1 MNASHMIRIVMS
13 LLILFFLNVSLFYK
27 YLLVN
32 FMDFIDSRPRN
43 SNTLIHP
50 LMSNSEYDPN
60 DINYQIKD
68 KIIDSI
74 ISFILLLYLLK
85 KNYLPKK
92 QNNILIF
99 LFVFRMI
106 GIYLFIQNKDRS
118 FLIYFPNFFM
128 EIMLLFIA
136 MKEFFNSC
144 KVFTFIC
151 CLHLADETVTRN
163 VSTRV
168 NFLFIAVVNLFLNFQ
183 KLHKKIIIFLKLNN
197 CACCFVNCK
206 IISKFSK

>member
-13 LLILFFLNVSLFYK
+13 FLILFFLNVSLFYK

-85 KNYLPKK
+85 KNYLLKK
-92 QNNILIF
+92 QNNVLIF

-136 MKEFFNSC
+136 MKEFSINVKYLPSFV
-144 KVFTFIC
+144 VFTLLMKLLQEMY
-151 CLHLADETVTRN
+151 LHA
-163 VSTRV
+163 
-168 NFLFIAVVNLFLNFQ
+168 
-183 KLHKKIIIFLKLNN
+183 
-197 CACCFVNCK
+197 
-206 IISKFSK
+206 

>member
-1 MNASHMIRIVMS
+1 MNKSHIVRIVIS
-13 LLILFFLNVSLFYK
+13 FLILFFLNVSLFYK

-43 SNTLIHP
+43 SNTLLYP
-50 LMSNSEYDPN
+50 FMSNSEYDPN

-74 ISFILLLYLLK
+74 ISFILLVYLLQ
-85 KNYLPKK
+85 KNYLQKK
-92 QNNILIF
+92 QNDILIF

-106 GIYLFIQNKDRS
+106 GIYLFFQKKDRS

-136 MKEFFNSC
+136 IKEFSIDVKYLPSF
-144 KVFTFIC
+144 VLFT
-151 CLHLADETVTRN
+151 LL
-163 VSTRV
+163 
-168 NFLFIAVVNLFLNFQ
+168 
-183 KLHKKIIIFLKLNN
+183 LKLLQEMYLH
-197 CACCFVNCK
+197 
-206 IISKFSK
+206 SSP

>member
-1 MNASHMIRIVMS
+1 MNASHIIRIVIS
-13 LLILFFLNVSLFYK
+13 LLILFLLNVSLFYK

-43 SNTLIHP
+43 SNILI
-50 LMSNSEYDPN
+50 LSNSEYDPN
-60 DINYQIKD
+60 DIDYQIKD

-85 KNYLPKK
+85 KNYLQKK
-92 QNNILIF
+92 KNNVLIF

-118 FLIYFPNFFM
+118 FLIYFPNFFT

-136 MKEFFNSC
+136 MKEFSIDVKYLPSFV
-144 KVFTFIC
+144 VFTLLMKLLQEMY
-151 CLHLADETVTRN
+151 LHA
-163 VSTRV
+163 
-168 NFLFIAVVNLFLNFQ
+168 
-183 KLHKKIIIFLKLNN
+183 
-197 CACCFVNCK
+197 
-206 IISKFSK
+206 